1 MTKESEI
8 IWEELESDIVTRK
21 YLPGCKLAETE
32 IAGKYHLSR
41 TPIRD
46 IFKALE
52 QDGLLEVR
60 SQSGSFVT
68 PINLRDRDDRRF
80 IRASIELQILTAV
93 RGKMTASDFL
103 YLDADLEKRKH
114 RSFEKGKGDKLTFAN
129 SYFDLDNHFHAFL
142 YAKAKK
148 SSVLKWLN
156 TKHPTFRRYRFLTF
170 LRDNPELESFY
181 LNHKAIYDVL
191 KDKDRSKLR
200 EVVAKHNYSGRIGL
214 DKVKKDRPE
223 LFVR

>member
-1 MTKESEI
+1 MTKESEV
-8 IWEELESDIVTRK
+8 IWEELENDIVTRK

-32 IAGKYHLSR
+32 IAKKYHLSR

-68 PINLRDRDDRRF
+68 PINLKDRDDRMF
-80 IRASIELQILTAV
+80 IRASVELQILTRL
-93 RGKMTASDFL
+93 RGKLEESDFV
-103 YLDADLEKRKH
+103 YLEKDLRERKA
-114 RSFEKGKGDKLTFAN
+114 RSEEKVKDDTLDFAN
-129 SYFDLDNHFHAFL
+129 HFFDIDNHFHAYL

-148 SSVLKWLN
+148 SSVLEWLN

-170 LRDNPELESFY
+170 LRDDPELENFY
-181 LNHKAIYDVL
+181 LTHKAILDVL
-191 KDKDRSKLR
+191 KEPNDQRLR
-200 EVVAKHNYSGRIGL
+200 EVVARHNYSGRIGL
-214 DKVKKDRPE
+214 DKVKTERPE